1 MAKALSDRLPVSY
14 SLDYD
19 FEAHELWKVIS
30 SPNHL
35 NLFHPFCKSNEV
47 INNFRDDVTAF
58 QQDLTSANIS
68 LSRSLKTTNAM
79 LRALNKASRPTNEL
93 FKKLNSTKILLLTI
107 DKELNGD
114 SVKDEIGERSN
125 PSASDGGSLG
135 WTAFGNTYGPTDE
148 HMRLLNRVKS
158 QLKKVKNKL
167 YPIINLTLPSLR
179 NELIK
184 TGAPWIEGQ
193 GLIND

>member
-1 MAKALSDRLPVSY
+1 MVTPGTYSVTLEKRVNGVHTTLQEPVNFEVVPLFEGTLPR
-14 SLDYD
+14 
-19 FEAHELWKVIS
+19 
-30 SPNHL
+30 
-35 NLFHPFCKSNEV
+35 KSNEV

-167 YPIINLTLPSLR
+167 YPIVNSTLPSLR

-193 GLIND
+193 GLIKD